1 MTQEEKIEIIK
12 ALAQDANKMEIVLE
26 KNVEYEIGNVESG
39 GIAVQNVYN
48 YPAGQQPAPDPPQ
61 APAAPPQAPA
71 AAQPSQAPA
80 AAQPSQAPA
89 AAQPQAPVAQPQA
102 PAAQPPQ
109 AAQPQAPAAEALQ
122 APAARHPRKLR
133 SSSLNPRVVDDV
145 FAYRFLDYDG
155 GHVRL
160 VQLFQ
165 KLLRA
170 EWIHPS
176 TKPDDFIAIFEG
188 EPKAVKVKW
197 MAPQSHLYYLVK
209 TLDARQLIRLG
220 QGSSIWV
227 VTGSHFLDSDS
238 RPFDSW
244 NKQKTPLKAKATI
257 DRMAD
262 LLDPTKDE
270 WRNA

>member
-1 MTQEEKIEIIK
+1 MNARLMTQEEKIEIIK

-48 YPAGQQPAPDPPQ
+48 YPAGQQPAAETLQ
-61 APAAPPQAPA
+61 AP
-71 AAQPSQAPA
+71 AAQPSQAA
-80 AAQPSQAPA
+80 R
-89 AAQPQAPVAQPQA
+89 
-102 PAAQPPQ
+102 PP
-109 AAQPQAPAAEALQ
+109 Q

-227 VTGSHFLDSDS
+227 VTGSHFLDRDS